1 MISTETM
8 IKRINEEIE
17 KLKQK
22 DILVKV
28 KMPVSEENKFSTYST
43 HELNSVSYQ
52 VIYAPKS
59 IVLYEDEYFIN
70 FFLNYLIN
78 LYTKS
83 DKILY
88 LLENIKEDAY
98 VSLGLVDYNSYF
110 HFTKDKVIINIDTFS
125 EDKEKFKSLINI
137 YDKEPKVFIRNI
149 IENNIFY
156 YSFFIIENSLAN
168 EFNDLLRRGKMRFF
182 NSTIFNVKVRG
193 KKYAVFTTSNSK
205 EKIMYI
211 LDEDN
216 NYVDIFDDRYSKIL
230 KKLSLV
236 NSL

>member
-1 MISTETM
+1 MLSTETVV
-8 IKRINEEIE
+8 KRINEEIE

-22 DILVKV
+22 DIIVQV
-28 KMPVSEENKFSTYST
+28 KMPIDEKNKFSTYST
-43 HELNSVSYQ
+43 HELSSISYK
-52 VIYAPKS
+52 VIYAPKN
-59 IVLYEDEYFIN
+59 IILFEDEYYIN

-88 LLENIKEDAY
+88 LLENIPEDAY

-125 EDKEKFKSLINI
+125 EDKENFKKLINI
-137 YDKEPKVFIRNI
+137 YDKNPIIFIRNI
-149 IENNIFY
+149 V
-156 YSFFIIENSLAN
+156 SNSLTN

-211 LDEDN
+211 LDEEN
-216 NYVDIFDDRYSKIL
+216 NYIDIFDDRYSKIL
-230 KKLSLV
+230 KKLSLI

>member
-1 MISTETM
+1 MIDRKTM
-8 IKRINEEIE
+8 IKRINEEID
-17 KLKQK
+17 KLKHK
-22 DILVKV
+22 GIVV
-28 KMPVSEENKFSTYST
+28 NIKMPIKEEDKFSTYST
-43 HELNSVSYQ
+43 HELNSISYQ
-52 VIYAPKS
+52 VIYAPKD
-59 IVLYEDEYFIN
+59 ILLYEDEYYIN

-88 LLENIKEDAY
+88 LLENIKEDAC

-110 HFTKDKVIINIDTFS
+110 HFTKDKVIVNIDTFS
-125 EDKEKFKSLINI
+125 HDNKIFKHLIDI
-137 YDKEPKVFIRNI
+137 YDKNPRVFIRNI
-149 IENNIFY
+149 IK
-156 YSFFIIENSLAN
+156 NSLIN
-168 EFNDLLRRGKMRFF
+168 EFNDLLRNGKMRFF
-182 NSTIFNVKVRG
+182 NSTIFNVKIKG

-211 LDEDN
+211 LDEENTYIDL
-216 NYVDIFDDRYSKIL
+216 FDERYSKIL

>member
-1 MISTETM
+1 MVSREIM

-22 DILVKV
+22 GIIV
-28 KMPVSEENKFSTYST
+28 KMKMPIKEEDKFSTYST
-43 HELNSVSYQ
+43 HELNSISYQ
-52 VIYAPKS
+52 VIYAPKN
-59 IVLYEDEYFIN
+59 IVLYEDEYYIN

-78 LYTKS
+78 LHTKS

-88 LLENIKEDAY
+88 LLENINEDAY
-98 VSLGLVDYNSYF
+98 VGLGVIDYNSYF
-110 HFTKDKVIINIDTFS
+110 HFTKDRVIINIDTFS
-125 EDKEKFKSLINI
+125 EDNYKFKQLIDI
-137 YDKEPKVFIRNI
+137 YDKNPKLFIRSI
-149 IENNIFY
+149 INNC
-156 YSFFIIENSLAN
+156 LTN

-182 NSTIFNVKVRG
+182 NSTIFNVKLKG
-193 KKYAVFTTSNSK
+193 KKYAVFTTSNAK

-216 NYVDIFDDRYSKIL
+216 NYIDLFDDRYSKIL

>member
-1 MISTETM
+1 MVSREIM

-22 DILVKV
+22 GIIV
-28 KMPVSEENKFSTYST
+28 KMKMPIKEEDKFSTYST
-43 HELNSVSYQ
+43 HELNSISYQ
-52 VIYAPKS
+52 VIYAPKN
-59 IVLYEDEYFIN
+59 IVLYEDEYYIN

-78 LYTKS
+78 LHTKS
-83 DKILY
+83 GKILY
-88 LLENIKEDAY
+88 LLENINEDAY
-98 VSLGLVDYNSYF
+98 VGLGVIDYNSYF
-110 HFTKDKVIINIDTFS
+110 HFTKDRVIINIDTFS
-125 EDKEKFKSLINI
+125 EDNYKFKQLIDI
-137 YDKEPKVFIRNI
+137 YDKNPKLFIRNI
-149 IENNIFY
+149 INNC
-156 YSFFIIENSLAN
+156 LTN

-182 NSTIFNVKVRG
+182 NSTIFNVKLKD
-193 KKYAVFTTSNSK
+193 KKYAVFTTSNAK

-216 NYVDIFDDRYSKIL
+216 NYIDLFDDRYSKIL

>member
-1 MISTETM
+1 MIDRKTM
-8 IKRINEEIE
+8 IKRINEEID
-17 KLKQK
+17 KLKHK
-22 DILVKV
+22 GIVV
-28 KMPVSEENKFSTYST
+28 NIKMPIKEEDKFSTYST
-43 HELNSVSYQ
+43 HELNSISYQ
-52 VIYAPKS
+52 VIYAPKD
-59 IVLYEDEYFIN
+59 ILLYEDEYYIN

-88 LLENIKEDAY
+88 LLENIKEDAC

-110 HFTKDKVIINIDTFS
+110 HFTKDKVIVNIDTFS
-125 EDKEKFKSLINI
+125 HDNKIFKHLIDI
-137 YDKEPKVFIRNI
+137 YDKNPRVFIRNI
-149 IENNIFY
+149 IK
-156 YSFFIIENSLAN
+156 NSLIN
-168 EFNDLLRRGKMRFF
+168 EFNDLLINGKMIFF
-182 NSTIFNVKVRG
+182 NSTIFNVKMKV

-211 LDEDN
+211 LDEEN
-216 NYVDIFDDRYSKIL
+216 NYIDLFDERYSKIL

>member
-1 MISTETM
+1 MVSTET
-8 IKRINEEIE
+8 IINRINEEVE
-17 KLKQK
+17 KLKK
-22 DILVKV
+22 KGILVEV
-28 KMPVSEENKFSTYST
+28 KMPISEKNKFSTYST
-43 HELNSVSYQ
+43 HELNSVGYK
-52 VIYAPKS
+52 VIYMPKN
-59 IVLYEDEYFIN
+59 IVLYEDEYYIN

-78 LYTKS
+78 LHTKS
-83 DKILY
+83 EKILY

-98 VSLGLVDYNSYF
+98 VSLGFVDYNSYF

-125 EDKEKFKSLINI
+125 EDKEKFKKLINI
-137 YDKEPKVFIRNI
+137 YDKTPKIFIRNI
-149 IENNIFY
+149 I
-156 YSFFIIENSLAN
+156 NSSLID

-216 NYVDIFDDRYSKIL
+216 NYIDIFDDRYSKIL
-230 KKLSLV
+230 KKLSLI

>member
-1 MISTETM
+1 MVSREIM

-22 DILVKV
+22 GIIV
-28 KMPVSEENKFSTYST
+28 KMKMPIKEEDKFSTYST
-43 HELNSVSYQ
+43 HELNSISYQ
-52 VIYAPKS
+52 VIYAPKN
-59 IVLYEDEYFIN
+59 IVLYEDEYYIN

-78 LYTKS
+78 LHTKS

-88 LLENIKEDAY
+88 LLENINEDAY
-98 VSLGLVDYNSYF
+98 VGLGVIDYNSYF
-110 HFTKDKVIINIDTFS
+110 HFTKDRVIINIDTFS
-125 EDKEKFKSLINI
+125 EDNYKFKQLIDI
-137 YDKEPKVFIRNI
+137 YDKNPKLFIRNI
-149 IENNIFY
+149 INNC
-156 YSFFIIENSLAN
+156 LTN
-168 EFNDLLRRGKMRFF
+168 EFNDLLRRGKMKFF
-182 NSTIFNVKVRG
+182 NSTIFNVKLKG
-193 KKYAVFTTSNSK
+193 KKYAVFTTSNAK

-216 NYVDIFDDRYSKIL
+216 NYIDLFDDRYSKIL

>member
-1 MISTETM
+1 MVSREIM

-22 DILVKV
+22 GIIV
-28 KMPVSEENKFSTYST
+28 KMKMPIKEEDKFSTYST
-43 HELNSVSYQ
+43 HELNSISYQ
-52 VIYAPKS
+52 VIYAPKN
-59 IVLYEDEYFIN
+59 IVLYEDEYYIN

-78 LYTKS
+78 LHTKS
-83 DKILY
+83 GKILY
-88 LLENIKEDAY
+88 LLENINEDAY
-98 VSLGLVDYNSYF
+98 VGLGVIDYNSYF
-110 HFTKDKVIINIDTFS
+110 HFTKDRVIINIDTFS
-125 EDKEKFKSLINI
+125 EDNYKFKQLIDI
-137 YDKEPKVFIRNI
+137 YDKNPKLFIRNI
-149 IENNIFY
+149 INNC
-156 YSFFIIENSLAN
+156 LTN

-182 NSTIFNVKVRG
+182 NSTIFNVKLKG
-193 KKYAVFTTSNSK
+193 KKYAVFTTSNAK

-216 NYVDIFDDRYSKIL
+216 NYIDLFDDRYSKIL

>member
-1 MISTETM
+1 MIDRKTM
-8 IKRINEEIE
+8 IKRINEEID
-17 KLKQK
+17 KLKHK

-43 HELNSVSYQ
+43 HELNSISYQ
-52 VIYAPKS
+52 VIYAPKD
-59 IVLYEDEYFIN
+59 ILLYEDEYYIN

-88 LLENIKEDAY
+88 LLENIKEDAC

-110 HFTKDKVIINIDTFS
+110 HFTKDKVIVNIDTFS
-125 EDKEKFKSLINI
+125 HDNKIFKHLIDI
-137 YDKEPKVFIRNI
+137 YDKNPRVFIRNI
-149 IENNIFY
+149 IK
-156 YSFFIIENSLAN
+156 NSLIN
-168 EFNDLLRRGKMRFF
+168 EFNDLLRNGKMRFF
-182 NSTIFNVKVRG
+182 NSTIFNVKMKG

-211 LDEDN
+211 LDEEN
-216 NYVDIFDDRYSKIL
+216 NYIDLFDERYSKIL

>member
-1 MISTETM
+1 MVSREIM

-22 DILVKV
+22 GIIV
-28 KMPVSEENKFSTYST
+28 KMKMPIKEEDKFSTYST
-43 HELNSVSYQ
+43 HELNSISYQ
-52 VIYAPKS
+52 VIYAPKN
-59 IVLYEDEYFIN
+59 IVLYEDEYYIN

-78 LYTKS
+78 LHTKS

-88 LLENIKEDAY
+88 LLENINEDAY
-98 VSLGLVDYNSYF
+98 VGLGVIDYNSYF
-110 HFTKDKVIINIDTFS
+110 HFTKDRVIINIDTFS
-125 EDKEKFKSLINI
+125 EDNYKFKQLIDI
-137 YDKEPKVFIRNI
+137 YDKNPKLFIRNI
-149 IENNIFY
+149 INNC
-156 YSFFIIENSLAN
+156 LTN

-182 NSTIFNVKVRG
+182 NSTIFNVKLKG
-193 KKYAVFTTSNSK
+193 KKYAVFTTSNAK

-216 NYVDIFDDRYSKIL
+216 NYIDLFDDRYSKIL

>member
-1 MISTETM
+1 MVSREIM

-22 DILVKV
+22 GIIV
-28 KMPVSEENKFSTYST
+28 KMKMPIKEEDKFSTYST
-43 HELNSVSYQ
+43 HELNSISYQ
-52 VIYAPKS
+52 VIYAPKN
-59 IVLYEDEYFIN
+59 IVLYEDEYYIN

-78 LYTKS
+78 LHTKS

-88 LLENIKEDAY
+88 LLENINEDAY
-98 VSLGLVDYNSYF
+98 VGLGVIDYNSYF
-110 HFTKDKVIINIDTFS
+110 HFTKDRVIINIDTFS
-125 EDKEKFKSLINI
+125 EDNYKFKQLIDI
-137 YDKEPKVFIRNI
+137 YDKNPKLFIRNI
-149 IENNIFY
+149 INNCLT
-156 YSFFIIENSLAN
+156 ND
-168 EFNDLLRRGKMRFF
+168 FNDLLRRGKMRFF
-182 NSTIFNVKVRG
+182 NSTIFNVKLKG
-193 KKYAVFTTSNSK
+193 KKYAVFTTSNAK

-216 NYVDIFDDRYSKIL
+216 NYIDLFDDRYSKIL

>member
-1 MISTETM
+1 MIDRKTM
-8 IKRINEEIE
+8 IKRINEEID
-17 KLKQK
+17 KLKHK
-22 DILVKV
+22 GIVV
-28 KMPVSEENKFSTYST
+28 NIKMPIKEEDKFSTYST
-43 HELNSVSYQ
+43 HELNSISYQ
-52 VIYAPKS
+52 VIYAPKD
-59 IVLYEDEYFIN
+59 ILLYEDEYYIN

-88 LLENIKEDAY
+88 LLENIKEDAC

-110 HFTKDKVIINIDTFS
+110 HFTKDKVIVNIDTFS
-125 EDKEKFKSLINI
+125 HDNKIFKHLIDI
-137 YDKEPKVFIRNI
+137 YDKNPRVFIRNI
-149 IENNIFY
+149 IKN
-156 YSFFIIENSLAN
+156 
-168 EFNDLLRRGKMRFF
+168 GKMRFF
-182 NSTIFNVKVRG
+182 NSTIFNVKMKG

-211 LDEDN
+211 LDEEN
-216 NYVDIFDDRYSKIL
+216 NYIDLFDERYSKIL

>member
-1 MISTETM
+1 MISTET
-8 IKRINEEIE
+8 IINRINEEIE

-88 LLENIKEDAY
+88 LL
-98 VSLGLVDYNSYF
+98 
-110 HFTKDKVIINIDTFS
+110 
-125 EDKEKFKSLINI
+125 
-137 YDKEPKVFIRNI
+137 
-149 IENNIFY
+149 
-156 YSFFIIENSLAN
+156 
-168 EFNDLLRRGKMRFF
+168 
-182 NSTIFNVKVRG
+182 
-193 KKYAVFTTSNSK
+193 
-205 EKIMYI
+205 
-211 LDEDN
+211 
-216 NYVDIFDDRYSKIL
+216 
-230 KKLSLV
+230 
-236 NSL
+236 

>member
-1 MISTETM
+1 MIDRKTM
-8 IKRINEEIE
+8 IKRINEEID
-17 KLKQK
+17 KLKHK
-22 DILVKV
+22 GIVV
-28 KMPVSEENKFSTYST
+28 NIKMPIKEEDKFSTYST
-43 HELNSVSYQ
+43 HELNSISYQ
-52 VIYAPKS
+52 VIYAPKD
-59 IVLYEDEYFIN
+59 ILLYEDEYYIT

-88 LLENIKEDAY
+88 LLENIKEDAC

-110 HFTKDKVIINIDTFS
+110 HFTKDKVIVNIDTFS
-125 EDKEKFKSLINI
+125 HDNKICKQLIDI
-137 YDKEPKVFIRNI
+137 YDKNPRVFIRNI
-149 IENNIFY
+149 IK
-156 YSFFIIENSLAN
+156 NSLIN
-168 EFNDLLRRGKMRFF
+168 EFNDLLRNGKMRFF
-182 NSTIFNVKVRG
+182 NSTIFNVKIKG

-211 LDEDN
+211 LDEEN
-216 NYVDIFDDRYSKIL
+216 NYIDLFDERYSKIL

>member
-1 MISTETM
+1 MISTET
-8 IKRINEEIE
+8 IINRINEEIE

-88 LLENIKEDAY
+88 LLENIKEDAS

-137 YDKEPKVFIRNI
+137 YDKEPKVFIRK
-149 IENNIFY
+149 
-156 YSFFIIENSLAN
+156 IIENSLAN

>member
-1 MISTETM
+1 MVSREIM

-22 DILVKV
+22 GIIV
-28 KMPVSEENKFSTYST
+28 KMKMPIKEEDKFSTYST
-43 HELNSVSYQ
+43 HELNSISYQ
-52 VIYAPKS
+52 VIYAPKN
-59 IVLYEDEYFIN
+59 IVLYEDEYYIN

-78 LYTKS
+78 LHTKS

-88 LLENIKEDAY
+88 LLENINEDAY
-98 VSLGLVDYNSYF
+98 VGLGVIDYNSYF
-110 HFTKDKVIINIDTFS
+110 HFTKDRVIINIDTFS
-125 EDKEKFKSLINI
+125 EDNYKFKQLIDI
-137 YDKEPKVFIRNI
+137 YDKNPKLFIRNI
-149 IENNIFY
+149 INNC
-156 YSFFIIENSLAN
+156 LTN

-182 NSTIFNVKVRG
+182 NSTIFNVKLKG
-193 KKYAVFTTSNSK
+193 KKYAVFTTSNAK

-216 NYVDIFDDRYSKIL
+216 NYIDLFYDRYSKIL

>member
-1 MISTETM
+1 MIDRKTM
-8 IKRINEEIE
+8 IKRINEEID
-17 KLKQK
+17 KLKHK
-22 DILVKV
+22 GIVV
-28 KMPVSEENKFSTYST
+28 NIKMPIKEEDKFSTYST
-43 HELNSVSYQ
+43 HELNSISYQ
-52 VIYAPKS
+52 VIYAPKD
-59 IVLYEDEYFIN
+59 ILLYEDEYYIN

-88 LLENIKEDAY
+88 LLENIKEDAC

-110 HFTKDKVIINIDTFS
+110 HFTKDKVIVNIDTFS
-125 EDKEKFKSLINI
+125 HDNKIFKQLIDI
-137 YDKEPKVFIRNI
+137 YDKNPRVFIRNI
-149 IENNIFY
+149 IK
-156 YSFFIIENSLAN
+156 NSLIN
-168 EFNDLLRRGKMRFF
+168 EFNDLLRNGKMRFF
-182 NSTIFNVKVRG
+182 NSTIFNVKIKG

-211 LDEDN
+211 LDEEN
-216 NYVDIFDDRYSKIL
+216 NYIDLFDERYSKIL

>member
-8 IKRINEEIE
+8 IKRINEEIK

-52 VIYAPKS
+52 VIYAPKN

-98 VSLGLVDYNSYF
+98 VSNA
-110 HFTKDKVIINIDTFS
+110 NQ
-125 EDKEKFKSLINI
+125 
-137 YDKEPKVFIRNI
+137 
-149 IENNIFY
+149 
-156 YSFFIIENSLAN
+156 ENSN
-168 EFNDLLRRGKMRFF
+168 EIGYPV
-182 NSTIFNVKVRG
+182 T
-193 KKYAVFTTSNSK
+193 
-205 EKIMYI
+205 
-211 LDEDN
+211 EDN
-216 NYVDIFDDRYSKIL
+216 YGY
-230 KKLSLV
+230 
-236 NSL
+236 

>member
-1 MISTETM
+1 MASIEILM
-8 IKRINEEIE
+8 ERINEEIE

-22 DILVKV
+22 DILVKIN
-28 KMPVSEENKFSTYST
+28 MPIDEEHKFSTYST
-43 HELNSVSYQ
+43 HELNSISYQ
-52 VIYAPKS
+52 VIYAPKN
-59 IVLYEDEYFIN
+59 IILYEDEYYIN

-78 LYTKS
+78 LHTKS

-88 LLENIKEDAY
+88 LLENINEDAY

-110 HFTKDKVIINIDTFS
+110 HFTRDKVIINIDTLF
-125 EDKEKFKSLINI
+125 EDTDTFKKLINI
-137 YDKEPKVFIRNI
+137 YDKNPKIFIRNI
-149 IENNIFY
+149 VK
-156 YSFFIIENSLAN
+156 NSLTN

-193 KKYAVFTTSNSK
+193 KKYAVFTTSNSQ

-216 NYVDIFDDRYSKIL
+216 NYVDIFDERYSKIL

>member
-1 MISTETM
+1 MIDRKTM
-8 IKRINEEIE
+8 IKRINEEID
-17 KLKQK
+17 KLKHK
-22 DILVKV
+22 DIVV
-28 KMPVSEENKFSTYST
+28 NIKMPIKEEDKFSTYST
-43 HELNSVSYQ
+43 HELNSISYQ
-52 VIYAPKS
+52 VIYAPKD
-59 IVLYEDEYFIN
+59 ILLYEDEYYIN

-88 LLENIKEDAY
+88 LLENIKEDAC

-110 HFTKDKVIINIDTFS
+110 HFTKDKVIVNIDTFS
-125 EDKEKFKSLINI
+125 HDNKIFKHLIDI
-137 YDKEPKVFIRNI
+137 YDKNPRVFIRNI
-149 IENNIFY
+149 IK
-156 YSFFIIENSLAN
+156 NSLIN
-168 EFNDLLRRGKMRFF
+168 EFNDLLRNGKMRFF
-182 NSTIFNVKVRG
+182 NSTIFNVKIKG

-211 LDEDN
+211 LDEEN
-216 NYVDIFDDRYSKIL
+216 NYIDLFDERYSKIL

>member
-1 MISTETM
+1 MIDRETM
-8 IKRINEEIE
+8 IKRINEEID
-17 KLKQK
+17 KLKHK
-22 DILVKV
+22 GIVV
-28 KMPVSEENKFSTYST
+28 NIKMPIKEEDKFSTYST
-43 HELNSVSYQ
+43 HELNSISYQ
-52 VIYAPKS
+52 VIYAPKD
-59 IVLYEDEYFIN
+59 ILLYEDEYYIN

-88 LLENIKEDAY
+88 LLENIKEDAC

-110 HFTKDKVIINIDTFS
+110 HFTKDKVIVNIDTFS
-125 EDKEKFKSLINI
+125 HDNKIFKHLIDI
-137 YDKEPKVFIRNI
+137 YDKNPRVFIRNI
-149 IENNIFY
+149 IK
-156 YSFFIIENSLAN
+156 NSLIN
-168 EFNDLLRRGKMRFF
+168 EFNDLLRNGKMRFF
-182 NSTIFNVKVRG
+182 NSTIFNVKIKG

-211 LDEDN
+211 LDEEN
-216 NYVDIFDDRYSKIL
+216 NYIDLFDERYSKIL

>member
-1 MISTETM
+1 MIDRKTM
-8 IKRINEEIE
+8 IKRINEEID
-17 KLKQK
+17 KLKHK
-22 DILVKV
+22 GIVV
-28 KMPVSEENKFSTYST
+28 NIKMPIKEEDKFSTYST
-43 HELNSVSYQ
+43 HELNSISYQ
-52 VIYAPKS
+52 VIYAPKD
-59 IVLYEDEYFIN
+59 ILLYEDEYYIN

-88 LLENIKEDAY
+88 LLENIKEDAC

-110 HFTKDKVIINIDTFS
+110 HFTKDKVIVNIDTFS
-125 EDKEKFKSLINI
+125 HDNKIFKHLIDI
-137 YDKEPKVFIRNI
+137 YDKNPRVFIRNI
-149 IENNIFY
+149 IK
-156 YSFFIIENSLAN
+156 NSLIN
-168 EFNDLLRRGKMRFF
+168 EFNDLLRNGKMRFF
-182 NSTIFNVKVRG
+182 NSTIFNVKKKN

-211 LDEDN
+211 LDEEN
-216 NYVDIFDDRYSKIL
+216 NYIDLFDERYSKIL

>member
-1 MISTETM
+1 MVSREIM

-22 DILVKV
+22 GIIV
-28 KMPVSEENKFSTYST
+28 KMKMPIKEEDKFSTYST
-43 HELNSVSYQ
+43 HELNSISYQ
-52 VIYAPKS
+52 VIYAPKN
-59 IVLYEDEYFIN
+59 IVLYEDEYYIN

-78 LYTKS
+78 LHTKS

-88 LLENIKEDAY
+88 LLENINEDAY
-98 VSLGLVDYNSYF
+98 VGLGVIDYNSYF
-110 HFTKDKVIINIDTFS
+110 HFTKDRVIINIDTFS
-125 EDKEKFKSLINI
+125 EDNYKFKQLIDI
-137 YDKEPKVFIRNI
+137 YDKNPKLFIRNI
-149 IENNIFY
+149 INNC
-156 YSFFIIENSLAN
+156 LTN

-182 NSTIFNVKVRG
+182 NSTIFNVKLKD
-193 KKYAVFTTSNSK
+193 KKYAVFTTSNAK

-216 NYVDIFDDRYSKIL
+216 NYIDLFDDRYSKIL

>member
-1 MISTETM
+1 MIDRKTM
-8 IKRINEEIE
+8 IKRINEEID
-17 KLKQK
+17 KLKHK
-22 DILVKV
+22 GIVV
-28 KMPVSEENKFSTYST
+28 NIKMPIKEEDKFSTYST
-43 HELNSVSYQ
+43 HELNSISYQ
-52 VIYAPKS
+52 VIYAPKD
-59 IVLYEDEYFIN
+59 ILLYEDEYYIN

-88 LLENIKEDAY
+88 LLENIKEDAC

-110 HFTKDKVIINIDTFS
+110 HFTKDKVIVNIDTFS
-125 EDKEKFKSLINI
+125 HDNKIFKHLIDI
-137 YDKEPKVFIRNI
+137 YDKNPRVFIRNI
-149 IENNIFY
+149 IK
-156 YSFFIIENSLAN
+156 NSLIN
-168 EFNDLLRRGKMRFF
+168 EFNDLLINGKMRFF
-182 NSTIFNVKVRG
+182 NSTIFNVKIKG

-211 LDEDN
+211 LDEEN
-216 NYVDIFDDRYSKIL
+216 NYIDLFDERYSKIL

>member
-1 MISTETM
+1 MIDRKTM
-8 IKRINEEIE
+8 IKRINEEID
-17 KLKQK
+17 KLKHK
-22 DILVKV
+22 GIVV
-28 KMPVSEENKFSTYST
+28 NIKMPIKEEDKFSTYST
-43 HELNSVSYQ
+43 HELNSISYQ
-52 VIYAPKS
+52 VIYAPKD
-59 IVLYEDEYFIN
+59 ILLYEDEYYIN

-88 LLENIKEDAY
+88 LLENIKEDAC

-110 HFTKDKVIINIDTFS
+110 HFTKDKVIVNIDTFS
-125 EDKEKFKSLINI
+125 HDNKIFKHLIDI
-137 YDKEPKVFIRNI
+137 YDKNPRVFIRNI
-149 IENNIFY
+149 IK
-156 YSFFIIENSLAN
+156 NSLIN
-168 EFNDLLRRGKMRFF
+168 EFNDLLRNGKMRFF
-182 NSTIFNVKVRG
+182 NSTIFNVKIKG

-211 LDEDN
+211 LDEEN
-216 NYVDIFDDRYSKIL
+216 NYIDLFDERYSKIL

>member
-1 MISTETM
+1 M
-8 IKRINEEIE
+8 
-17 KLKQK
+17 
-22 DILVKV
+22 
-28 KMPVSEENKFSTYST
+28 
-43 HELNSVSYQ
+43 
-52 VIYAPKS
+52 
-59 IVLYEDEYFIN
+59 
-70 FFLNYLIN
+70 NYLIN

-125 EDKEKFKSLINI
+125 EDKEKFKALINI
-137 YDKEPKVFIRNI
+137 YDKEPKVF
-149 IENNIFY
+149 
-156 YSFFIIENSLAN
+156 
-168 EFNDLLRRGKMRFF
+168 
-182 NSTIFNVKVRG
+182 IFNVKVRG